1 MTRDTTKHVRIRGW
15 TMNNL
20 NDDGGGHQTRA
31 LTAHSPNEEGNR
43 LNRLTDST
51 DDGLSVLS
59 IMNWWWDT
67 RRNRNT
73 CGFSVRRLL
82 TTTASKLSS
91 LVMAFLIRF
100 RRPSTPSC
108 IGINTILTC
117 FLCDGQPC
125 QKAGKKVNHV
135 YKDLRPIRFNRGIH
149 RYLTRITAMLFWVL
163 T

>member
-1 MTRDTTKHVRIRGW
+1 MTQDKTKHVRIRGW

-20 NDDGGGHQTRA
+20 NN
-31 LTAHSPNEEGNR
+31 SPNEEGNR

-117 FLCDGQPC
+117 FLCDGDILCNVASSLISSQPS
-125 QKAGKKVNHV
+125 KNV
-135 YKDLRPIRFNRGIH
+135 GI
-149 RYLTRITAMLFWVL
+149 RYLSVTCRTTCHDMSPWHDIFLCIL
-163 T
+163 